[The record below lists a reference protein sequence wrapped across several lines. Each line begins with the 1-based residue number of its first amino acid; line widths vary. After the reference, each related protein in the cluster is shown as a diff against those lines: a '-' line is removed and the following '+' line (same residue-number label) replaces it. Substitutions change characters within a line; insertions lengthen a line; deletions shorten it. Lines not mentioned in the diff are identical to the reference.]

1 MERSDAEAE
10 RRPVDVVLVDDH
22 PLFSRGLALLL
33 PGVSEG
39 RVRVVA
45 TTDDAS
51 AAAAMV
57 RRHHADVAV
66 VDLHMPPPGGTRA
79 IAAIRRADPT
89 VRVVA
94 LSGQAEDDAVLEAL
108 RAGAAGYLPKTADPE
123 ALVRPLLAV
132 LDGWSVIPEDL
143 LRRLLEDSTPSGEQG
158 LAERLTADER
168 RLWRLVAD
176 GTSTVEIATTLH
188 VSERTAKRLVA
199 ALLRTLG
206 VATRV
211 EAAALAGRAH
221 LRGTDRQ
228 A

>member
-1 MERSDAEAE
+1 MRIPRCGSWRCPGHAEE
-10 RRPVDVVLVDDH
+10 
-22 PLFSRGLALLL
+22 
-33 PGVSEG
+33 
-39 RVRVVA
+39 
-45 TTDDAS
+45 
-51 AAAAMV
+51 
-57 RRHHADVAV
+57 
-66 VDLHMPPPGGTRA
+66 
-79 IAAIRRADPT
+79 
-89 VRVVA
+89 
-94 LSGQAEDDAVLEAL
+94 DAVLQAL
-108 RAGAAGYLPKTADPE
+108 RAGATAYLPKTADPE

-132 LDGWSVIPEDL
+132 LDGWSVVPEEL
-143 LRRLLEDSTPSGEQG
+143 LRRLLEDAAPSGEQG

-211 EAAALAGRAH
+211 EARGARPAGPP
-221 LRGTDRQ
+221 GWQRQ